1 MGSQEYFIHQPEME
15 KPAEFRG
22 WRRSP
27 SGEIVEIAPDTEGSL
42 FSAALNLHF
51 RWEDQLHSHVR
62 LLRPYLPDGTPI
74 TTPMEEQHLRIEA
87 ETLAEAE
94 VQRRRDVEVELEQLR
109 AQLAKRENKNT

>member
-1 MGSQEYFIHQPEME
+1 ME

-51 RWEDQLHSHVR
+51 RWEDQLHSQVR

-74 TTPMEEQHLRIEA
+74 TTPMEEQHLRMEEQHLRIEA
-87 ETLAEAE
+87 ETRAEAE
-94 VQRRRDVEVELEQLR
+94 AQRRRDVEVELEQLR
-109 AQLAKRENKNT
+109 AQLAKHENKNT